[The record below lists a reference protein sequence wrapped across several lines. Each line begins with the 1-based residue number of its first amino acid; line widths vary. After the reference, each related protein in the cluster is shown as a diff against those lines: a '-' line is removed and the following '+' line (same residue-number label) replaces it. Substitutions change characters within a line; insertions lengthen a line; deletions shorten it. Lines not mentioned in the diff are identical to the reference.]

1 MQTIFEEMHEF
12 QGSSTK
18 MNETSLPT
26 KIRRILF
33 ENPGAH
39 SKSIVPADAKFRL
52 TIARGTLQD
61 FVRNFL
67 S

>member
-12 QGSSTK
+12 QGFSTK

-52 TIARGTLQD
+52 A
-61 FVRNFL
+61 